1 MRANH
6 TDWCDYD
13 DAKCAEA
20 LRRKLGREPSLKEV
34 TSYQKSLAERAS
46 APSLAKPAHRTP

>member
-46 APSLAKPAHRTP
+46 VPGLAKPVHRTP